1 MFKEKIM
8 VRSLRWAISGLL
20 GLTVSTVVMAESS
33 MVISNMATGEY
44 KEEGSSLVQ
53 TSRSNLVQTTI
64 IPAYSFTLLNNN
76 EVYGVAN
83 QPIYFNHV
91 LTNTSNAK
99 DTYTLSTGNISGNVP
114 LTGLAIYLDKD
125 RNGIPDNDQPIT
137 GYVLNAG
144 ESIALIVKALVGQAA
159 DNVQGSLTLTA
170 TSTQLGTTEAISN
183 TDKVT
188 ISDKAVMTIR
198 KAFNKTTVVADDEA
212 IVRLTYFNNGSESG
226 EVDIKDVLNTD
237 ELTYVKGFEFWNGLK
252 LNSANVANDDQAGI
266 NYYLDTDNKTIRAKI
281 TNVPANA
288 QGYIEFKVKV
298 VKSTPGQI
306 PNFANL
312 DYDHDKN
319 TNTAKLTTLS
329 NTAYLEIL
337 PVYGVSINADSAL
350 YNGKDVDDQGSVAT
364 GSSVLFKN
372 WVWNTGNASDRFN
385 LTFDTH
391 NFPTGTVFEFY
402 RADGVTP
409 IFDTNGDGIVDT
421 GYLAAGASLPIIV
434 KAIFPKDYIDNSNT
448 VFAVKPKAQSI
459 GDATKTDTVTDQV
472 QLSQNT
478 AVRTVDLININ
489 EPKSNNNGL
498 GNGAVSNNGKA
509 WETKSGDNGKTV
521 IFPLRVSHVGLA
533 TSYQFSADD
542 DGVFSTLKLP
552 AGVTTVRYFE
562 TTDNCSTLAKEI
574 SSTRILQNGESQTYC
589 AVVSLDINA
598 QTATTQIYFR
608 VASSELPSPNAQ
620 NGYDT
625 IHNAIEIGSKNS
637 SGTISLDPDLRGQ
650 IAPGGTITY
659 SHILKQWGS
668 QILKSTNTLTVEN
681 DQQGFITTLY
691 FDAND
696 NGVLDASDVLM
707 TNLSDVPTSTL
718 TEKKPIRIFAK
729 VENSSYG
736 TVGVTN
742 TSIIR
747 LKDGANELDTATDI
761 TTITTSP
768 MRLTKLQAKD
778 NNCDGTE
785 EGAFT
790 TNVLPI
796 TKNSDGS
803 GQCVIYQL
811 TVKNMGASDIGKFTF
826 YDTTPEAMVMSK
838 LPVCSDCDTGSIMAP
853 AIGRS
858 GAIQGAVPAVKS
870 GASHSLEFGVKYVGN

>member
-8 VRSLRWAISGLL
+8 VRSLRWTISGLL
-20 GLTVSTVVMAESS
+20 GLTLSTVVMAETS

-44 KEEGSSLVQ
+44 KEEGSTLVQ

-64 IPAYSFTLLNNN
+64 IPAYSFTLVNNN
-76 EVYGVAN
+76 NVYGVAN

-99 DTYTLSTGNISGNVP
+99 DSYILSTGNILGTVP
-114 LTGLAIYLDKD
+114 LSGLAIYLDKNRD
-125 RNGIPDNDQPIT
+125 GVPDNDQPIT
-137 GYVLNAG
+137 NYALNVE
-144 ESIALIVKALVGQAA
+144 ESIALIVKALLGTAA
-159 DNVQGSLTLTA
+159 DKATGSLTLTA
-170 TSTQLGTTEAISN
+170 TSTQVGAAGAISN
-183 TDKVT
+183 TDTVT
-188 ISDKAVMTIR
+188 ISDKAVMTMR
-198 KAFNKTTVVADDEA
+198 KAFNKSTVVANDEA
-212 IVRLTYFNNGSESG
+212 IVRLTYFNNGTESG
-226 EVDIKDVLNTD
+226 EVDITDVLNTA
-237 ELTYVKGFEFWNGLK
+237 ELTYVKGSEVWNGLA
-252 LNSANVANDDQAGI
+252 LNPSNVAGDDPAGI
-266 NYYLDTDNKTIRAKI
+266 NYYLDTDNKTIRATI
-281 TNVPANA
+281 TKVPANA

-298 VKSTPGQI
+298 VKPTPGQI

-312 DYDHDKN
+312 NYDHDKN
-319 TNTAKLTTLS
+319 SVTAKLTTLS

-337 PVYGVSINADSAL
+337 PVYGVSINADSAI
-350 YNGKDVDDQGSVAT
+350 YNGKDLDDQGTIAT
-364 GSSVLFKN
+364 GSTVLFKN
-372 WVWNTGNASDRFN
+372 WVWNIGNAPDRFN

-391 NFPTGTVFEFY
+391 NFPTGTMFEFY

-421 GYLAAGASLPIIV
+421 GYLAAGASLPIVV

-459 GDATKTDTVTDQV
+459 GDASKTDLVTDQV
-472 QLSQNT
+472 KLVQS
-478 AVRTVDLININ
+478 AVSRTVDLINQP
-489 EPKSNNNGL
+489 ETTNNGL
-498 GNGAVSNNGKA
+498 GNGAVSNNGAA
-509 WETKSGDNGKTV
+509 WKTLIGENGKTV
-521 IFPLRVSHVGLA
+521 TFPLKVTHTGLA
-533 TSYQFSADD
+533 TAYQFSTDD
-542 DGVFSTLKLP
+542 DGIFTTLKLP
-552 AGVTTVRYFE
+552 VGVTGVRYFE
-562 TTDNCSTLAKEI
+562 TADNCTSISKEI
-574 SSTRILQNGESQTYC
+574 SSTRILQNGESQVYC
-589 AVVSLDINA
+589 AVVSINA
-598 QTATTQIYFR
+598 TAQAATTQIYFR
-608 VASSELPSPNAQ
+608 ASSSELPTPNAKF
-620 NGYDT
+620 GYDT
-625 IHNAIEIGSKNS
+625 IHNAINISSKNS

-659 SHILKQWGS
+659 THILKQWGS
-668 QILKSTNTLTVEN
+668 QTLKASDTLLVSN

-691 FDAND
+691 FDVND
-696 NGVLDASDVLM
+696 NGVLDTSDVLM
-707 TNLSDVPTSTL
+707 NNLSVVPASML
-718 TEKKPIRIFAK
+718 TDKKPIRIFAK

-747 LKDGANELDTATDI
+747 LKDGVTELDTATDI

-778 NNCDGTE
+778 NDCNGVED
-785 EGAFT
+785 GAFT

-796 TKNSDGS
+796 TKNSNGS

-838 LPVCSDCDTGSIMAP
+838 APVCADCDAGSITAP
-853 AIGRS
+853 VIGQS
-858 GAIQGAVPAVKS
+858 GAIQGSVPAVKS

>member
-20 GLTVSTVVMAESS
+20 GLTVSTGVMAETSI
-33 MVISNMATGEY
+33 VISNMATGEY
-44 KEEGSSLVQ
+44 KEEGSTLVQ

-64 IPAYSFTLLNNN
+64 IPAYSFTLVNNN
-76 EVYGVAN
+76 NVYGVAN

-99 DTYTLSTGNISGNVP
+99 DSYSLSTDNILGTVP
-114 LTGLAIYLDKD
+114 FNGLAIYLDKNRD
-125 RNGIPDNDQPIT
+125 GVPDNDQPIT
-137 GYVLNAG
+137 NYALNAG
-144 ESIALIVKALVGQAA
+144 ESIALIVKALLGAAA
-159 DNVQGSLTLTA
+159 DKATGSLRLTA
-170 TSTQLGTTEAISN
+170 TSNQLGTAGAISN
-183 TDKVT
+183 TDTVT

-198 KAFNKTTVVADDEA
+198 KAFNKSTVVANDEA
-212 IVRLTYFNNGSESG
+212 IVRLTYFNNGTESG
-226 EVDIKDVLNTD
+226 EVDITDVLNTA
-237 ELTYVKGFEFWNGLK
+237 ELTYVKGSEVWNGLA
-252 LNSANVANDDQAGI
+252 LNPSNVVGDDPAGI
-266 NYYLDTDNKTIRAKI
+266 NYYLDTDNKTIRATI

-298 VKSTPGQI
+298 VKPTPGQI
-306 PNFANL
+306 PNYANL
-312 DYDHDKN
+312 NYDHDKN
-319 TNTAKLTTLS
+319 TGTAKLTTQS
-329 NTAYLEIL
+329 NTAYLDIL
-337 PVYGVSINADSAL
+337 PVYGVIINADAGSAS
-350 YNGKDVDDQGSVAT
+350 NVNDIDDKGSVAT
-364 GSSVLFKN
+364 GSTVLFKN
-372 WVWNTGNASDRFN
+372 WVWNTGNTADRFN

-391 NFPTGTVFEFY
+391 NFPAGTVFEFY

-409 IFDTNGDGIVDT
+409 IFDSNGDGVVDT
-421 GYLAAGASLPIIV
+421 GYLAAGASLPIVV

-448 VFAVKPKAQSI
+448 VFAVHPKAQSI
-459 GDATKTDTVTDQV
+459 GDVSKTDLVTDQV
-472 QLSQNT
+472 KLIQST
-478 AVRTVDLININ
+478 VSRTVDLINQP
-489 EPKSNNNGL
+489 EATNNGL
-498 GNGAVSNNGKA
+498 GNGAVSNNGAA
-509 WETKSGDNGKTV
+509 WKTLTGENGQTV
-521 IFPLRVSHVGLA
+521 TFPLKVTHSGLA
-533 TSYQFSADD
+533 TAYQFSADD

-552 AGVTTVRYFE
+552 VGVTGVRYFE
-562 TTDNCSTLAKEI
+562 TTNNCSALGKEI
-574 SSTRILQNGESQTYC
+574 SSTRLLQNGESQVYC
-589 AVVSLDINA
+589 AVVSIDI
-598 QTATTQIYFR
+598 TAETAITQIYFR
-608 VASSELPSPNAQ
+608 ATSSELPSPNAQ

-625 IHNAIEIGSKNS
+625 IHNVISIRSKNS

-668 QILKSTNTLTVEN
+668 QVLKPTDSLTVEN

-707 TNLSDVPTSTL
+707 TNLSVVPASTL
-718 TEKKPIRIFAK
+718 AEKKPIRIFAK
-729 VENSSYG
+729 VQNSSYG

-742 TSIIR
+742 TSVIR
-747 LKDGANELDTATDI
+747 LKDGATELDTATDI

-778 NNCDGTE
+778 NNCDGKE

-838 LPVCSDCDTGSIMAP
+838 APVCADCDVGSIVAP
-853 AIGRS
+853 AVGKS
-858 GAIQGAVPAVKS
+858 GAIQGSVPAVKS
-870 GASHSLEFGVKYVGN
+870 GASYSLEFGVKYVGN

>member
-20 GLTVSTVVMAESS
+20 GLTVSAGVMAETS

-44 KEEGSSLVQ
+44 KEEGSTLVQ

-64 IPAYSFTLLNNN
+64 IPAYSFTLVTNNS
-76 EVYGVAN
+76 VYGVAN
-83 QPIYFNHV
+83 QPVYFNHELV
-91 LTNTSNAK
+91 NTSNAK
-99 DTYTLSTGNISGNVP
+99 DSYSLSIDSVSGAISQPGY
-114 LTGLAIYLDKD
+114 AIYLDKNRD
-125 RNGIPDNDQPIT
+125 GVPDNDQAIIS
-137 GYVLNAG
+137 YMLNAG
-144 ESIALIVKALVGQAA
+144 ESIGLVVKALLGAA
-159 DNVQGSLTLTA
+159 TANATGSLRITA
-170 TSTQLGTTEAISN
+170 TSAQLGTTQAISN
-183 TDKVT
+183 TDTVT
-188 ISDKAVMTIR
+188 ISDKAVITIR
-198 KAFNKTTVVADDEA
+198 KAFNKSIVVANDEA
-212 IVRLTYFNNGSESG
+212 IVRLTYFNNGTESG
-226 EVDIKDVLNTD
+226 EVEIEDELNTA
-237 ELTYVKGFEFWNGLK
+237 ELVYVPGSEVWNGLA
-252 LNSANVANDDQAGI
+252 LNPANVAGDDPAGI
-266 NYYLDTDNKTIRAKI
+266 NYYLSTDGKFIRAKI
-281 TNVPANA
+281 TKVPANA

-298 VKSTPGQI
+298 VKPTPGQI
-306 PNFANL
+306 PN
-312 DYDHDKN
+312 Y
-319 TNTAKLTTLS
+319 AKLAYDDDKDPLSAQLKTVS
-329 NTAYLEIL
+329 NTAYLQIL
-337 PVYGVSINADSAL
+337 PVYGVSINADSAVN
-350 YNGKDVDDQGSVAT
+350 NGKDLDDQGTLAT
-364 GSSVLFKN
+364 GSTVLFKN
-372 WVWNTGNASDRFN
+372 WVWNTGNTTDRFN

-421 GYLAAGASLPIIV
+421 GYLAAGDNLPIIV
-434 KAIFPKDYIDNSNT
+434 KAVFPKDYIDSTNT
-448 VFAVKPKAQSI
+448 VFTVKPKAQSI
-459 GDATKTDTVTDQV
+459 GDVSKTDLVTDQV
-472 QLSQNT
+472 KLIQST
-478 AVRTVDLININ
+478 VSRTVDLINQP
-489 EPKSNNNGL
+489 ETTNNGL
-498 GNGAVSNNGKA
+498 GNGAVSNNGAA
-509 WETKSGDNGKTV
+509 WKTLAGENGQTV
-521 IFPLRVSHVGLA
+521 TFPLKVTHSGLA
-533 TSYQFSADD
+533 TAYQFSADD
-542 DGVFSTLKLP
+542 DGVFTTVKLP
-552 AGVTTVRYFE
+552 VGVTGVRYFE
-562 TTDNCSTLAKEI
+562 KTNNCSALGKEI
-574 SSTRILQNGESQTYC
+574 SSTRILQNGESQVYC

-598 QTATTQIYFR
+598 QAATTQIYFR

-625 IHNAIEIGSKNS
+625 IHNAIGIGSKNS
-637 SGTISLDPDLRGQ
+637 LGSISLDPDLRGQ

-668 QILKSTNTLTVEN
+668 QILKPTDTLTVEN

-696 NGVLDASDVLM
+696 NGVLDASDVWM
-707 TNLSDVPTSTL
+707 TNLSVVPTSML

-736 TVGVTN
+736 AVGVTN
-742 TSIIR
+742 TSVIR
-747 LKDGANELDTATDI
+747 LKDGATELDTATDI

-778 NNCDGTE
+778 NNCDGKE

-796 TKNSDGS
+796 TKNTDGS

-838 LPVCSDCDTGSIMAP
+838 APVCADCDASSIVAP
-853 AIGRS
+853 AVGQS
-858 GAIQGAVPAVKS
+858 GAIQGSVPAVKS

>member
-20 GLTVSTVVMAESS
+20 GLTVSTVVMAETS

-44 KEEGSSLVQ
+44 KEEGSTLVQ

-76 EVYGVAN
+76 NVYGVAK
-83 QPIYFNHV
+83 QPVYFNHV

-99 DTYTLSTGNISGNVP
+99 DSYNLSIDNISVP
-114 LTGLAIYLDKD
+114 ILRTDYAIYLDKNRD
-125 RNGIPDNDQPIT
+125 GVPDNDQAIT
-137 GYVLNAG
+137 SYMLNAG
-144 ESIALIVKALVGQAA
+144 ESIALVVKVLLDAA
-159 DNVQGSLTLTA
+159 TANTTGSLTLTA
-170 TSTQLGTTEAISN
+170 TSAQLGATGAISN
-183 TDKVT
+183 TDTVT

-198 KAFNKTTVVADDEA
+198 KAFNKSTVVANDEA
-212 IVRLTYFNNGSESG
+212 IVRLTYFNNGIESG
-226 EVDIKDVLNTD
+226 EVDIKDELNTA
-237 ELTYVKGFEFWNGLK
+237 ELIYVKGSEVWNGLA
-252 LNSANVANDDQAGI
+252 LNPANVAGDDPASI

-281 TNVPANA
+281 TKVPANA

-298 VKSTPGQI
+298 VKPTPGQI
-306 PNFANL
+306 PNYANL
-312 DYDHDKN
+312 DYDHDKD
-319 TNTAKLTTLS
+319 TNTAQLKTVS
-329 NTAYLEIL
+329 NTAYLQIL

-350 YNGKDVDDQGSVAT
+350 NNGKDLDDQGTLAT
-364 GSSVLFKN
+364 GSTVLFKN
-372 WVWNTGNASDRFN
+372 WVWNTGNALDRFN

-409 IFDTNGDGIVDT
+409 IFDTNGDGVVDT
-421 GYLAAGASLPIIV
+421 GYLAAGDNLPIIV
-434 KAIFPKDYIDNSNT
+434 KAIFPKDYIDRSNT
-448 VFAVKPKAQSI
+448 VFTVKPKAQSI
-459 GDATKTDTVTDQV
+459 GNVSKTDIVIDQV
-472 QLSQNT
+472 KLIQST
-478 AVRTVDLININ
+478 VSRTVDLINQP
-489 EPKSNNNGL
+489 ETTNNGL
-498 GNGAVSNNGKA
+498 GNGAVSNNAAA
-509 WETKSGDNGKTV
+509 WKTLIGENGQT
-521 IFPLRVSHVGLA
+521 ITFPLKVTHSGLA
-533 TSYQFSADD
+533 TAYQFSADD
-542 DGVFSTLKLP
+542 DGVFTTLKLP
-552 AGVTTVRYFE
+552 VGVTGVRYFE
-562 TTDNCSTLAKEI
+562 TTNNCSALAKEI
-574 SSTRILQNGESQTYC
+574 SSTRILQNGESQAYC

-598 QTATTQIYFR
+598 QAATTQIYFR
-608 VASSELPSPNAQ
+608 AASSELPSPNAQ

-625 IHNAIEIGSKNS
+625 IHNAISIGSKNS
-637 SGTISLDPDLRGQ
+637 SGSISLDPDLRGQ
-650 IAPGGTITY
+650 IAPSGTITY

-668 QILKSTNTLTVEN
+668 QILKPTDTLTVEN

-691 FDAND
+691 FDVND
-696 NGVLDASDVLM
+696 NGLLDATDVLM
-707 TNLSDVPTSTL
+707 TDLSAVPKATL
-718 TEKKPIRIFAK
+718 TDKKPIRIFAK

-736 TVGVTN
+736 TVGMTN
-742 TSIIR
+742 TSVIR
-747 LKDGANELDTATDI
+747 LKDGVTELDTATDI

-778 NNCDGTE
+778 NNCDGKE

-838 LPVCSDCDTGSIMAP
+838 APVCADCDSGSIIAP
-853 AIGRS
+853 AVGQS
-858 GAIQGAVPAVKS
+858 GAIQGSVPTVKS